1 MAGYG
6 ATVTLYARRIR
17 GFQPLYYRTDGA
29 RWWAWNPMLC
39 TWDGIDGKPA
49 FTIYRLRE
57 L

>member
-39 TWDGIDGKPA
+39 TWDGIFWIGGIDDTKA
-49 FTIYRLRE
+49 
-57 L
+57 